1 MLNELISRANLEEM
15 AGATAFQ
22 RGETYFAEGA
32 VGLLRATDDKLTARV
47 EGSEIYQVELWGDD
61 DELAYDCTCPRAA
74 DGYFCKHCVAVGLAW
89 PGLAGKLASSRPND
103 AISLYRRVV
112 PAIIEQTNNS
122 AYAEATKLIGKVGS
136 LMAAQNQSQE
146 FADYLPAL
154 RRQFKPKRNFIK
166 LLDGLM
172 A

>member
-1 MLNELISRANLEEM
+1 MSWPT
-15 AGATAFQ
+15 TAP
-22 RGETYFAEGA
+22 
-32 VGLLRATDDKLTARV
+32 ARV
-47 EGSEIYQVELWGDD
+47 
-61 DELAYDCTCPRAA
+61 PPAA
-74 DGYFCKHCVAVGLAW
+74 ISASIALPSAW

-146 FADYLPAL
+146 FADYLAAL